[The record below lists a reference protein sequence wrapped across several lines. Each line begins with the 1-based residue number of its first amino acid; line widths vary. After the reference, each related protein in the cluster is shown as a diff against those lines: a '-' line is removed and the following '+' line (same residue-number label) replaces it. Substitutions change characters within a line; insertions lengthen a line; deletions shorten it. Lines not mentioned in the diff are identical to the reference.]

1 MLEEG
6 RGESVLMGYCVN
18 VGTLLYT
25 CTFGVKVK
33 NGLGEKVAGQV
44 TVWRR

>member
-6 RGESVLMGYCVN
+6 HGESVLTGYCFN
-18 VGTLLYT
+18 VDTLLYT
-25 CTFGVKVK
+25 CAFGVKVK
-33 NGLGEKVAGQV
+33 NGPGETVAGQV